1 MSLKLASLIKDAVDT
16 IRDPREGARKVMAR
30 EMERRQ
36 RWETLLL
43 IAVLSAVF
51 AFISISLSTNIADAQ
66 LDDVARMNPFVL
78 GLSQIFVLVVMV
90 FAIHLIGGF
99 AGGEGSLDD
108 AILLVAWLQFVLI
121 CLQVLQIIAAVVM
134 PFVAV
139 VIGLVGL
146 FVVFR
151 LLTVFVAEL
160 HGFRSTVSVF
170 IAVLVV
176 MIVLATVI
184 SFVFSAFGIDMM
196 GVL

>member
-1 MSLKLASLIKDAVDT
+1 MSLNLASLIKDAVDT

-51 AFISISLSTNIADAQ
+51 AFISISLSTNLSDAQ

-90 FAIHLIGGF
+90 FAIHLIGGI

-184 SFVFSAFGIDMM
+184 SLVFGAFGIDMM